1 MARPIKKYQEGGEV
15 SARKKKRRARKD
27 GTAPEKMTAKKAG
40 PIKTKTKKA
49 DIKVSPKMA
58 ADKFRMETTQ
68 ALKKRMEGSRKKFL
82 RGSYDD
88 VEPGYSK
95 KVRKEIDD
103 AVAKVDR
110 DIRSGK
116 YQDDSDKMLRD
127 MGISS
132 KGLRKLPR
140 YPKK

>member
-15 SARKKKRRARKD
+15 SARKKRRRARKD
-27 GTAPEKMTAKKAG
+27 GAAPEKMAAKKAG
-40 PIKTKTKKA
+40 PIKTKTKKGYL
-49 DIKVSPKMA
+49 KMTPKMA
-58 ADKFRMETTQ
+58 ADKFRMEATQ
-68 ALKKRMEGSRKKFL
+68 GLKKRMETSRKKFL

-88 VEPGYSK
+88 VEPGYSD
-95 KVRKEIDD
+95 KVRKEIND
-103 AVAKVDR
+103 AVAKMDR

-116 YQDDSDKMLRD
+116 YQDDSEKMLRD

>member
-40 PIKTKTKKA
+40 PIKTKT
-49 DIKVSPKMA
+49 
-58 ADKFRMETTQ
+58 
-68 ALKKRMEGSRKKFL
+68 KRMEGSRKKFL